1 MRPGGR
7 RLHAGHALNPIDVGH
22 MAGLQT
28 CSSAGMS
35 CIGYLGCPRVVLGGA
50 GTGTSTLELH
60 SVPHTHGKCIQFT
73 FALRLIAPL

>member
-7 RLHAGHALNPIDVGH
+7 RLHAGLALNPIDAGH

-35 CIGYLGCPRVVLGGA
+35 CIRYSACPRLVLVKPVPVRVR
-50 GTGTSTLELH
+50 SSCTLY
-60 SVPHTHGKCIQFT
+60 HTHGKCIH
-73 FALRLIAPL
+73 LGRLIAPL